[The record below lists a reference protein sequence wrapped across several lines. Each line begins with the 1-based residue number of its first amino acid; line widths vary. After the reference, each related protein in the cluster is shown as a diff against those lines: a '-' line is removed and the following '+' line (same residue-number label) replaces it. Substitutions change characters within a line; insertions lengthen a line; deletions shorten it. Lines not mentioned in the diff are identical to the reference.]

1 MKPIPIRP
9 LSPYRTV
16 SSIVILTALT
26 MALVATVGG
35 CRKKPRR
42 PGTIVSGPANEFV
55 TVTFHPPG
63 QAAVSVRTELA
74 ATEATRTHGLM
85 YRGELDPNAGML
97 FAFPKQEML
106 VFWMKN
112 TIIPLDMIFIDA
124 HKVVVGVV
132 HDAHPLSTKT
142 LSPGKTSQYV
152 VEVNAGFSRKH
163 HIEAGT
169 KVDFTLPAQT
179 VEDLKNKASEK

>member
-1 MKPIPIRP
+1 MKPIPMKP
-9 LSPYRTV
+9 LSPHRTV
-16 SSIVILTALT
+16 SGALITTAMT
-26 MALVATVGG
+26 MAIVATVGG

-42 PGTIVSGPANEFV
+42 PDTVVSGPANEFV
-55 TVTFHPPG
+55 TVTFHPAGRP
-63 QAAVSVRTELA
+63 AVPVRTELA
-74 ATEATRTHGLM
+74 ATKATRTYGLM
-85 YRGELDPNAGML
+85 YRGELDPNSGML
-97 FAFPKQEML
+97 FAFAKQEML

-124 HKVVVGVV
+124 HKMVVGVV

-152 VEVNAGFSRKH
+152 VEVNAGFAKKH

-169 KVDFTLPAQT
+169 KVDFILPAQVT
-179 VEDLKNKASEK
+179 DDLKKEASGR